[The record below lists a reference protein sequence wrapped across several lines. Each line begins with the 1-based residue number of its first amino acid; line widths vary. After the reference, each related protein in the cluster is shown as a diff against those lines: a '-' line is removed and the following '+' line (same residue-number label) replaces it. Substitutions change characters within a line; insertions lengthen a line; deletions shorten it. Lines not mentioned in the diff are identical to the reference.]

1 MEKLDVV
8 KYILQNTDHGNFVN
22 SGGGTGWAP
31 SNVALCKYWGKRDT
45 ELYLP
50 FTSSLSISLGNRG
63 SFTQIKQEGISD
75 VYNLNGS
82 IIDSNSKFALRLN
95 KFLNL
100 FRPNKDAHYC
110 VNIDTNV
117 PIAAGFASSACGFA
131 AVVLALNNLY
141 NWRLHKKELSILARM
156 GSGSACRSI
165 DEGFVEWKGGESCDG
180 MDSYAVKLDEVWP
193 ELRIGALAVS
203 TQEKAISSSKGM
215 QITVETSP
223 LYQDWIGKTTRD
235 LHNIKLALANK
246 DFMTFGQIAEDN
258 AEGMH
263 ALMLSSVP
271 SINYSLPETLELKA
285 KVRQMRKDGI
295 PVFFTQ
301 DAGPNLQLLFL
312 AEHEPV
318 IASVFPEI
326 EIIAPF
332 GQIGAEKIILVNEQ
346 DVEIGTNEKLST
358 HIQGKLH
365 RAFSIFVLRKNID
378 KLEVL
383 LQQRSSNK
391 YHSANLW
398 TNTCC
403 GHPRPGENTLD
414 AAQRRLEEEMGFVVD
429 LQETGVFQYKAKIV
443 GCDLIEHEIDHVFIG
458 FYDDNNFLVNP
469 DEVQDCD
476 WVDIEFLKQDL
487 SQNPGEY
494 TAWLTPA
501 LQVLLNYKL
510 KI

>member
-1 MEKLDVV
+1 MEKLDAV
-8 KYILQNTDHGNFVN
+8 KHILLHTNHGHFIN

-50 FTSSLSISLGNRG
+50 FTSSLSISLGDRG
-63 SFTQIKQEGISD
+63 SFTQIKQEGVLD
-75 VYNLNGS
+75 VYKLNGKT
-82 IIDSNSKFALRLN
+82 IDPNSKFALRLN

-100 FRPNKDAHYC
+100 FRPTKDAYYA

-141 NWRLHKKELSILARM
+141 DWRLDKKALSILARM
-156 GSGSACRSI
+156 GSGSACRSL
-165 DEGFVEWKGGESCDG
+165 DTGFVEWLGGESDDG
-180 MDSYAVKLDEVWP
+180 MDSYGVKLDETWAD
-193 ELRIGALAVS
+193 LRIGALAVS

-223 LYQDWIGKTTRD
+223 LYQNWITKTTQDIAD
-235 LHNIKLALANK
+235 LKLALANK
-246 DFMTFGQIAEDN
+246 DFATFGQIAEDN

-263 ALMLSSVP
+263 ALMLSSSP
-271 SINYSLPETLELKA
+271 AINYNLPQTLELKI
-285 KVRQMRKDGI
+285 KVRRLRQAGI

-312 AEHEPV
+312 AQHEAV
-318 IASVFPEI
+318 IASRFPEI

-332 GQIGAEKIILVNEQ
+332 GMAGAEKVILVNDQ
-346 DVEIGTNEKLST
+346 DVAIGTSEKLIT
-358 HIQGKLH
+358 HIQGRLH
-365 RAFSIFVLRKNID
+365 RAFSIFVLRQNAGKT
-378 KLEVL
+378 EVL
-383 LQQRSSNK
+383 LQQRSANK

-403 GHPRPGENTLD
+403 GHPRPGEDILA
-414 AAQRRLEEEMGFVVD
+414 AAQRRLMEEMGFVVD
-429 LQETGVFQYKAKIV
+429 LQEIGVFKYKAQLLDC
-443 GCDLIEHEIDHVFIG
+443 GLIEHEIDHVLIG
-458 FYDDNNFLVNP
+458 FCDQDEFLVNP
-469 DEVQDCD
+469 DEVQNCA
-476 WVDIEFLKQDL
+476 WVEIECFKQDL
-487 SQNPGEY
+487 SQNPAKY
-494 TAWLTPA
+494 TAWLSSA
-501 LQVLLNYKL
+501 LEILTNC

>member
-8 KYILQNTDHGNFVN
+8 EYILQNTDHGSFVN
-22 SGGGTGWAP
+22 IGGGTGWAP
-31 SNVALCKYWGKRDT
+31 SNVALCKYWGKRDI

-50 FTSSLSISLGNRG
+50 FTSSLSISLGSRG
-63 SFTQIKQEGISD
+63 SFTQIKQEGTSD

-82 IIDSNSKFALRLN
+82 IVDSGSKFALRLN
-95 KFLNL
+95 KFLDL
-100 FRPNKDAHYC
+100 FRPTKDAHYC

-141 NWRLHKKELSILARM
+141 NWRLGKKELSILARM

-165 DEGFVEWKGGESCDG
+165 YEGFVEWKGGESCDG
-180 MDSYAVKLDEVWP
+180 MDSYAVKLDETWS

-223 LYQDWIGKTTRD
+223 FYQDWIVRTTRD
-235 LHNIKLALANK
+235 LHDIKLALANK
-246 DFMTFGQIAEDN
+246 DFVTFGQIAEDN

-285 KVRQMRKDGI
+285 KVVQLRKEGV

-318 IASVFPEI
+318 ITSVFPEI
-326 EIIAPF
+326 EIIVPF
-332 GQIGAEKIILVNEQ
+332 GTAGAEKVVLVNDQ
-346 DVEIGTNEKLST
+346 DVEIGASEKLSA

-365 RAFSIFVLRKNID
+365 RAFSIFVLRNNAD

-414 AAQRRLEEEMGFVVD
+414 AAQRRLIEEMGFVVD
-429 LQETGVFQYKAKIV
+429 LQEIGVFKYKVEIV
-443 GCDLIEHEIDHVFIG
+443 NCDLTEYEIDHVFIG
-458 FYDDNNFLVNP
+458 FCDDDDFLVNP
-469 DEVQDCD
+469 DEVQNCN
-476 WVDIEFLKQDL
+476 WVDIESLKQDL
-487 SQNPGEY
+487 SHNPGKY
-494 TAWLTPA
+494 TAWLAPA
-501 LQVLLNYKL
+501 LQVLLAFYYP
-510 KI
+510 